1 LKKGVDAAERGSKAS
16 TSHMDPTGREVRRVG
31 VNEAQTLTPSQ
42 TRKVLSGNLEDPWL
56 TRSAQPV
63 ADF

>member
-1 LKKGVDAAERGSKAS
+1 
-16 TSHMDPTGREVRRVG
+16 MDPTGREVRRVG

-42 TRKVLSGNLEDPWL
+42 TRIVLSGNLEDPWL